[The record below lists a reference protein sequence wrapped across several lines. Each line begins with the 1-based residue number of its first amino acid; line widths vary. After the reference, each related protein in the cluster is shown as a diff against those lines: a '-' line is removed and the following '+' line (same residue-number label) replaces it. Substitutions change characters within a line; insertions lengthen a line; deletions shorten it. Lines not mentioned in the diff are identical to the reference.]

1 MMQRLRGA
9 IAASVTP
16 MRDGGRTVDH
26 DAIAGLTR
34 FLADGGV
41 DGVLAC
47 GTTGEGMLLGL
58 AERRAVTEAFVGS
71 APQGFAVAVH
81 AGAQTSH
88 DTIALAAHAQASGA
102 QAVAVIAP
110 PYFPLDDEE
119 LARHLVGAANA
130 ADPLPFYVYEFA
142 GRSGYAI
149 PPSVVTRVRHEA
161 PNVVGMKVSDSPF
174 SAVEPYLDL
183 GLDVF
188 IGSEPLL
195 LDGLAAGAVGCVS
208 GLAAAFPEITASLVH
223 ERSADAHEQVC
234 RLRDELAGIPFQAA
248 LKHVLVARGVP
259 VAPDVRAPLRGLT
272 EAERNRVLGL
282 ARTLG
287 GV

>member
-1 MMQRLRGA
+1 MQRLHGA
-9 IAASVTP
+9 LAASVTP
-16 MRDGGRTVDH
+16 MRDGGRAVDLG
-26 DAIAGLTR
+26 AIEGSIR
-34 FLADGGV
+34 FLAEGGV

-47 GTTGEGMLLGL
+47 GTTGEGVLLDV
-58 AERRAVTEAFVGS
+58 AERRAVTEAFLAS
-71 APQGFAVAVH
+71 APEGFAVAVH
-81 AGAQTSH
+81 AGAQTSQ

-119 LARHLVGAANA
+119 LTRHLVGAANA

-149 PPSVVTRVRHEA
+149 PPRVVTRVRQDA
-161 PNVVGMKVSDSPF
+161 PNVAGMKVSDAPF

-183 GLDVF
+183 ELDVF

-208 GLAAAFPEITASLVH
+208 GLAAAFPEITAALVH
-223 ERSADAHEQVC
+223 ERSAVAHEQVC
-234 RLRDELAGIPFQAA
+234 RLRDGLAGIPFHAA
-248 LKHVLVARGVP
+248 LKQVLVARDVL
-259 VAPDVRAPLRGLT
+259 VRPDVRPPLRALT
-272 EAERNRVLGL
+272 DAERDRVLGL
-282 ARTLG
+282 AREVG
-287 GV
+287 GI